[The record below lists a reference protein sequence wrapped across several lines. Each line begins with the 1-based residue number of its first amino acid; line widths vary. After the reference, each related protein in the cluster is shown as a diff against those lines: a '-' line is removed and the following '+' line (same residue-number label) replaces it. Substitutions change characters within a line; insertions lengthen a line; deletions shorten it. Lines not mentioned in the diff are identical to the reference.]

1 MARKGV
7 TIAAP
12 TQNGAKTLEDPLKQA
27 PGSLEQR
34 VFTLQYINNDVEDLY
49 LQETSSSR
57 RPVIASILI
66 FDVAALVFRSLARSF
81 TGVQTPQALVQSII
95 LKLCS
100 IIIMYSAVIFISTRS
115 SRLGKAA
122 TRLEELLLSVV
133 IAAFLTVL
141 IAGIGPGFSGDPSNG
156 ALFLVATTSILR
168 VRWFVG
174 SSALLIPVIY
184 TVLCGGGFHH
194 ALFSS
199 KTTAAAATTTTLRA
213 EDVALV
219 VAAWAVGGLMSYL
232 SDVSRRQAYSHHQ
245 QAMAAVSKEFTQV
258 RARLDLER
266 KLVIAQAQASAK
278 AATISQERAAGEAK
292 SQLMGLLC
300 HEVRTPLNG
309 CLASA
314 EMLLETNL
322 TEEQLELARTIRISG
337 SILLSTV
344 SSFLDFFKLEAGH
357 QLDVVKSP
365 INIYEL
371 VADVHCIIEA
381 MMVPKSLKNSSGV
394 ELLHPELENVPDLVV
409 GDPNRIAGIL
419 LNLYSNAAKYTK
431 RGCVSLKVQVVK
443 AGFRP
448 KPDTVASFFEKVLG
462 KDSFIGDE
470 PINIMNAA
478 SAVAVAAR
486 EEEERSVVGLHQTYQ
501 SASKANV
508 LAHDHQYTTHAA
520 LLVSSSSPYKV
531 AKEDRQSE
539 HDSAQSLPA
548 ARGGGGGGVGGTVA
562 VKTPSELELDDSS
575 DTDQSH
581 SEDRSTH
588 YYHHHQ
594 GQTTSYQTSISGSS
608 GSSDNYMTK
617 MRQLKGGMTA
627 MSCVD
632 EGDGWYGAFTQ
643 SSADSCNSYSSA
655 GSGMEAEEEEEEEE
669 QIQIQHQQQWL
680 VFQVMDT
687 GVGVSSAALSSLFED
702 FIQGSVSEV
711 GRRRT
716 QGSTGLGLSICAK
729 QVAVLQGTL
738 GALSKP
744 GRGSVFWFAIP
755 LNDDDDDMPSPSL
768 YPSPQLRMPVDE
780 NDEIETDSGGGGGDD
795 VGAIKPLKQTRS
807 IDSLGQLDISMNT
820 LSKGNTVS
828 SMKREY
834 SSSSLIEDDA
844 NDILTVRWAGP
855 PCGRTAGGGDDASTS
870 TSCQQQQEQQQPM
883 PVPSWR
889 KSVDGRPSIA
899 LKNLHI
905 LLAEDDVINRAVA
918 QKVLQALGATCSI
931 ACDGAEAVEHIRLG
945 EEKFDAILMDMCMPV
960 LNGVAAARAI
970 RDLGCNIPIIAMTA
984 NASDKDKNECIQAGM
999 DAFLTKPVLKE
1010 QLTRTIL
1017 EVLMTAAA
1025 AAAGAE

>member
-1 MARKGV
+1 MARKGA

-12 TQNGAKTLEDPLKQA
+12 TQNGAKTPQDPLEQG

-34 VFTLQYINNDVEDLY
+34 VFTLQYIDNDVEDLY

-57 RPVIASILI
+57 RPVIATILI
-66 FDVAALVFRSLARSF
+66 FDIAALVFRSLARSF

-100 IIIMYSAVIFISTRS
+100 IIIMYSAVMFISTRS

-122 TRLEELLLSVV
+122 TRLEELLLSAV

-174 SSALLIPVIY
+174 SSALLIPVMY
-184 TVLCGGGFHH
+184 TLLCGGGFHH

-199 KTTAAAATTTTLRA
+199 TTITTTAAGTTLRA

-245 QAMAAVSKEFTQV
+245 HAMAAASKEFTQV
-258 RARLDLER
+258 RARLDAER

-357 QLDVVKSP
+357 QLDIVKSH

-371 VADVHCIIEA
+371 VTDVHCIIEA
-381 MMVPKSLKNSSGV
+381 MMAPKSLKNSPGV
-394 ELLHPELENVPDLVV
+394 ELLRPELENVPDLVV

-431 RGCVSLKVQVVK
+431 RGCVSLKVRVAE

-462 KDSFIGDE
+462 KDSFVGDE
-470 PINIMNAA
+470 PIKNNKNAA
-478 SAVAVAAR
+478 SAAAVAAR
-486 EEEERSVVGLHQTYQ
+486 EEEEQRSLDGLHQMYQ

-508 LAHDHQYTTHAA
+508 LAHNHEYTTHEA
-520 LLVSSSSPYKV
+520 LLMPSSSPYKV

-548 ARGGGGGGVGGTVA
+548 ARGGGVGGTVA

-581 SEDRSTH
+581 SEDRSAH

-594 GQTTSYQTSISGSS
+594 GQTTSHQTSISGSS
-608 GSSDNYMTK
+608 SNYMTK

-643 SSADSCNSYSSA
+643 SSADSSSNNSSA
-655 GSGMEAEEEEEEEE
+655 GSGMEEEEEEEGEE
-669 QIQIQHQQQWL
+669 GQLQHQQQQWL

-711 GRRRT
+711 GSRRT

-755 LNDDDDDMPSPSL
+755 LNDDDDDVPPPPLSA
-768 YPSPQLRMPVDE
+768 SPQLKRMSDDE
-780 NDEIETDSGGGGGDD
+780 NDEVETDGGSDD
-795 VGAIKPLKQTRS
+795 VGAIKPLEQTRS
-807 IDSLGQLDISMNT
+807 IEYLDQLDISADT
-820 LSKGNTVS
+820 RSKRNSVS

-834 SSSSLIEDDA
+834 SSSSLIEGDG
-844 NDILTVRWAGP
+844 NDILSVRWAGP
-855 PCGRTAGGGDDASTS
+855 PSGRTAAAGDNASTS
-870 TSCQQQQEQQQPM
+870 TSCQQQQQQQPM
-883 PVPSWR
+883 PLPSWR
-889 KSVDGRPSIA
+889 KSVDGRPSTA

-918 QKVLQALGATCSI
+918 QRVLQALGATCSI

-970 RDLGCNIPIIAMTA
+970 RNLGCNVPIIAMTA

-1017 EVLMTAAA
+1017 EVLMTTAAA
-1025 AAAGAE
+1025 AVE